1 MGTRLTGSD
10 VKAVNITADT
20 VALDADGIS
29 VAAAVGEDAALTIGG
44 ALASGGSVTLSHGRI
59 VTILSAGDDS
69 AISFTVVGTDVDG
82 DAQTESITGANAG
95 TATGAVYFLTIT
107 SITAVG
113 DPAGNVSAGVNAS
126 AADVIWE
133 GRARFQGLNLVCT
146 GTAGVLDFLTTSP
159 TGTSIYKVGTV
170 ASATTTRD
178 LTIPDEGMIFASGI
192 YVQYTVSTFNT
203 LTVFRA

>member
-29 VAAAVGEDAALTIGG
+29 VAAAVGNNAALVIGG
-44 ALASGGSVTLSHGRI
+44 ALSSGGSVTLSHGRV

-69 AISFTVVGTDVDG
+69 AISFTVTGTDVNS

-95 TATGAVYFLTIT
+95 TATGSKYFLTVSGI
-107 SITAVG
+107 SAVG
-113 DPAGNVSAGVNAS
+113 NPAGNVSAGVNAS

-133 GRARFQGLNLVCT
+133 GRARFQGINLVCT

-178 LTIPDEGMIFASGI
+178 LTIPSEGMLFASGI